1 MRAAFQELRD
11 RAIKRGIVFGISFD
25 SFERLAKETLYLNGK
40 GNGRSRITIDR
51 KNNRLGYVDG
61 NLQPLTREENARKQH
76 LYDERRVRAGLSW
89 MGGQIE
95 RAA

>member
-61 NLQPLTREENARKQH
+61 NLQPLTREENARKAAPV
-76 LYDERRVRAGLSW
+76 RRAPGAGRVIVD
-89 MGGQIE
+89 GG
-95 RAA
+95 AD